1 MNNTII
7 LKKGKEILTSNE
19 YKNFEKGDTIFG
31 NDSEPEELK
40 RWSIEQEDEAKE
52 ALKKYNCKYEF
63 ASLQKAYYI
72 TEYALEYCECA
83 EDGEFIQGSDFD
95 LAEEKMEGQL

>member
-31 NDSEPEELK
+31 SDSVPEELK
-40 RWSIEQEDEAKE
+40 RWHIQQESE
-52 ALKKYNCKYEF
+52 ALKELSKYNCKYDF
-63 ASLQKAYYI
+63 ATLQKAYYI
-72 TEYALEYCECA
+72 TEYALEYCECD
-83 EDGEFIQGSDFD
+83 ENGEFLQGSDFV
-95 LAEEKMEGQL
+95 LA